1 LQASPKLID
10 GRRAQTA
17 RQAIETMR
25 CDFQTRKENRMN
37 AKQLFT
43 ATAISLALAAS
54 GAWANDANDTN
65 ARPMTGKEKA
75 TAIGAG
81 TGAVAGALVGG
92 PVGAVVGGVAGG
104 VVGHQGTDAQGR
116 VHTNDTRDSSPSRAS
131 PPMAGD
137 SSVADA
143 QSALN
148 SKGYDAGPADG
159 RMGPNTR
166 AAIMKFQADNNLPQT
181 GELDASTRAAIKAQ

>member
-1 LQASPKLID
+1 
-10 GRRAQTA
+10 
-17 RQAIETMR
+17 
-25 CDFQTRKENRMN
+25 MN
-37 AKQLFT
+37 AKQILT

-54 GAWANDANDTN
+54 GAYANDTNDTN

-92 PVGAVVGGVAGG
+92 PIGAVVGGVAGG
-104 VVGHQGTDAQGR
+104 VVGHEGTDAKGR
-116 VHTNDTRDSSPSRAS
+116 VHANDTSASSPSSAPAS
-131 PPMAGD
+131 MSGD

-143 QSALN
+143 QNALN
-148 SKGYDAGPADG
+148 SKGYDAGAADG

-166 AAIMKFQADNNLPQT
+166 AAILKFQADNGLPQT
-181 GELDASTRAAIKAQ
+181 GSLDNATRDALK